1 MRVYILG
8 DSSLSRC
15 EANCGTDWSSS
26 EAVSL
31 ARKQVQERF
40 GKEIELEYV
49 DLSEA
54 AGKEEIVRLTGEKT
68 AEDIQ
73 LPLLVING
81 MTRISGQF
89 DIRQLFD
96 IIETEIEIYG
106 K

>member
-1 MRVYILG
+1 MRVSILA
-8 DSSLSRC
+8 DNSLSGC
-15 EANCGTDWSSS
+15 EANCGTDWTSS

-40 GKEIELEYV
+40 GKEIELEYLE
-49 DLSEA
+49 LSEA
-54 AGKEEIVRLTGEKT
+54 AGKEEAVRLTGEKA

-81 MTRISGQF
+81 MIRISGQF
-89 DIRQLFD
+89 DIRQLLD
-96 IIETEIEIYG
+96 VIETEIEICG